1 MNKHIFS
8 FSTTTLRLPTAA
20 LLLSVA
26 SLLLLGSCKKEN
38 LFSLS
43 GTVSQELNGQKIF
56 MFDMTAAEPTIVD
69 STVVA
74 NGRFSFSGTVDDPWI
89 AMMGNPESFV
99 VFPVI
104 EPGHI
109 VFADEHCSGTP
120 LNDRYEA
127 FQARMMAITDP
138 QEIAAAYWDLYHQ
151 NPDNVLGLQA
161 LNDLI
166 QVAEI
171 DYSQLDEILQSA
183 DPYIAH
189 HPLMQSNLEI
199 LRHMDLS
206 AVGQHYI
213 DIQGTNGK
221 LSDLIDGHVAVVDFY
236 ASWCAP
242 CRAAI
247 TEFLLPL
254 WELFSDKGFIVVG
267 VNVLEEG
274 TPAERL
280 ATFERTTAELG
291 ITYPLLCDTTRTS
304 VEAYAIQGIPTILL
318 IDRDGTILCRTSDP
332 LILKD
337 ALKEVIQA
345 DYIEPLQ
352 AK

>member
-1 MNKHIFS
+1 MKKQF
-8 FSTTTLRLPTAA
+8 

-26 SLLLLGSCKKEN
+26 MLLIVGCKQEN
-38 LFSLS
+38 HYTLD
-43 GTVSQELNGQKIF
+43 GTVSQTMNGQKIF
-56 MFDMTAAEPTIVD
+56 MFDMTDDHPDVVD
-69 STVVA
+69 STIVA
-74 NGRFSFSGTVDDPWI
+74 NGHFSFSGTVDEPWI
-89 AMMGNPESFV
+89 AMVGNPEGIV

-104 EPGHI
+104 EPGNI
-109 VFADEHCSGTP
+109 VIANEHCSGTP
-120 LNDRYEA
+120 LNDRFEA
-127 FQARMMAITDP
+127 FHARIMSITDP
-138 QEIAAAYWDLYHQ
+138 QEFSTAYWDLYHQ
-151 NPDNVLGLQA
+151 NPDNVLGLHA
-161 LNDLI
+161 LSNLI

-171 DYSQLDEILQSA
+171 DYAGLNEILQSA
-183 DPYIAH
+183 DPYIAN

-199 LRHMDLS
+199 LHNMELS
-206 AVGQHYI
+206 SVGQHYI

-221 LSDLIDGHVAVVDFY
+221 LSDIIDGHIAVVDFY

-247 TEFLLPL
+247 KDFLLPL

-280 ATFERTTAELG
+280 AAFERTTAELG
-291 ITYPLLCDTTRTS
+291 ITYPLLCDTTRAS

-318 IDRDGTILCRTSDP
+318 IDSDGTILERTSDP
-332 LILKD
+332 MILKN

-352 AK
+352 PRSEETLQIKN